1 MADFTG
7 FDGVPVLGGVASRH
21 RLLVVDASS
30 ANLGVLDR
38 RLSEAGH
45 AVVIAD
51 SAERARDLLQ
61 LERPELLLLDWGLPE
76 GGAADLLRV
85 LRDDRRLADLPVI
98 AVTARSDNSA
108 AVAALAT
115 GADDYV
121 GKPYDFDLLLARVR
135 RLLCRSAT
143 VANLRRANAAL
154 DARVISRAIEI
165 GELRDRLE
173 ASLDE
178 SRRLE
183 ASIRQLERELRRGEA
198 MAGQPVTGLQPRV

>member
-1 MADFTG
+1 MADFKG
-7 FDGVPVLGGVASRH
+7 FDGVPVLDGAASRH
-21 RLLVVDASS
+21 RLLVVDASP
-30 ANLGVLDR
+30 AHLGVLER

-45 AVVIAD
+45 AVAIAD
-51 SAERARDLLQ
+51 SAERARNLLQ
-61 LERPELLLLDWGLPE
+61 LERPELMLLDWGLPR
-76 GGAADLLRV
+76 GAAVDLLRMI
-85 LRDDRRLADLPVI
+85 RDDRRLADLPVI

-135 RLLCRSAT
+135 RLLSRSAT

-154 DARVISRAIEI
+154 DARVVSRAIEI

-198 MAGQPVTGLQPRV
+198 GQPVAGAQPRV

>member
-1 MADFTG
+1 MADFTA
-7 FDGVPVLGGVASRH
+7 FDGVPVLAGAASRH
-21 RLLVVDASS
+21 RLLVVDASPV
-30 ANLGVLDR
+30 NLGVLDR
-38 RLSEAGH
+38 RLGEAGH
-45 AVVIAD
+45 MVAIAD
-51 SAERARDLLQ
+51 SAERTRDLLQ
-61 LERPELLLLDWGLPE
+61 LERPELMLLDWGLPRGE
-76 GGAADLLRV
+76 AADLLRM
-85 LRDDRRLADLPVI
+85 LRDERRLADLPVI

-135 RLLCRSAT
+135 RLLSRSAT

-154 DARVISRAIEI
+154 DARVVSRAIEI

-198 MAGQPVTGLQPRV
+198 GQPVAGAQPRV